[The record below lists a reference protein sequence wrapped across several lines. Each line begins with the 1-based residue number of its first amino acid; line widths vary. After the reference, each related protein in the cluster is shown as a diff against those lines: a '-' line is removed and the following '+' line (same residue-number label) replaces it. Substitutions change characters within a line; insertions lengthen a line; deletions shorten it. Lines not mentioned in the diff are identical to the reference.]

1 MGVKLNI
8 EYEQL
13 LELARQLSPEQ
24 KKKFIEDLGQKGS
37 ETKEVLDF
45 QNGEPTEFQ
54 KFLLQFSDFVATE
67 EELKGYQAAENSVN
81 EMFKK

>member
-8 EYEQL
+8 EYKQL

-24 KKKFIEDLGQKGS
+24 KKKFIEDLGQGDSDEKQDSDS
-37 ETKEVLDF
+37 E
-45 QNGEPTEFQ
+45 NGETTEFQ

-67 EELKGYQAAENSVN
+67 EDLKGYEAAGIRVN